1 MRMTT
6 VGALGALQ
14 RQRHVLDHQRQREVL
29 ADGLV
34 LYGGLA
40 LLLVGELAI
49 RRFNKKEE
57 VHGDAVP
64 A

>member
-34 LYGGLA
+34 LEQEARTGHSVVQLRPQTQVVQ
-40 LLLVGELAI
+40 L
-49 RRFNKKEE
+49 RRQTQ
-57 VHGDAVP
+57 
-64 A
+64 

>member
-34 LYGGLA
+34 LEQEARTGHSVVQL
-40 LLLVGELAI
+40 
-49 RRFNKKEE
+49 RRQTQ
-57 VHGDAVP
+57 
-64 A
+64 

>member
-34 LYGGLA
+34 L
-40 LLLVGELAI
+40 
-49 RRFNKKEE
+49 EE
-57 VHGDAVP
+57 EAQAGPLGVQLRPQTQWVSRLSLD
-64 A
+64 